1 MPTRFDWSCFARIS
15 FLFVYLCNI
24 TYNLYI
30 AVFSSF
36 LLFCLQSKLYTL
48 LWINS
53 WQRWVGLW
61 LLLTFQNGEYKKE
74 AIWLIP
80 DTNHLMHKHNS
91 SGRAKIRFS
100 YDTVSRTQ
108 ITRMAKFY
116 PISVLYRTM
125 RLLIFHHG
133 TRYKMMKKATLIH
146 ALSIEENY
154 FNISLYFFVFDC

>member
-36 LLFCLQSKLYTL
+36 LLFCLQSKVYTL

-61 LLLTFQNGEYKKE
+61 LLLTFQNGEYKKRIQKQFDWFLIRI
-74 AIWLIP
+74 IWC
-80 DTNHLMHKHNS
+80 TNTTALDAQKSDFHTTLCLGLKLEWPNS
-91 SGRAKIRFS
+91 TPFRFS
-100 YDTVSRTQ
+100 IVQWGYWFFIMVRA
-108 ITRMAKFY
+108 IKWW
-116 PISVLYRTM
+116 
-125 RLLIFHHG
+125 
-133 TRYKMMKKATLIH
+133 KKLH
-146 ALSIEENY
+146 LSTH
-154 FNISLYFFVFDC
+154 